1 MTTNWQRTD
10 LIDENEQV
18 VQSKTKEQRETLQ
31 ESSGICVE
39 EWDEQRVKLSKVTVD
54 ESGAKQI
61 QKKEGVYV
69 TMSMPTLQVGD
80 EEGLQQL
87 EKMLVKQLSDLHAP
101 LKLTKD
107 GPILV
112 VGLGNKT
119 ITPDAVGPFA
129 IDHLQ
134 QKLEDEEDSPLILYA
149 PGVTAQTGLE
159 TKDFVEALV
168 NKVSPQLVIVID
180 ALATRASNRLCRTI
194 QLTNTGI
201 HPGSGVGNER
211 AEIAKETLNVPV
223 TAIGVPT
230 VVEATVL
237 LADAIDVLFRSI
249 AGKIQ
254 EKQMPS
260 NALSVLPWQ
269 PNERMNINY
278 ELIKPLFG
286 EWSIWAKEERLKL
299 FEEILTGRERLIVT
313 PKEVDIWLVN
323 YAMLV
328 CNALFKWSK
337 KLGA

>member
-1 MTTNWQRTD
+1 MKTNWERTD
-10 LIDENEQV
+10 LIDESEQI
-18 VQSKTKEQRETLQ
+18 VQSKTKEQRETLKQ
-31 ESSGICVE
+31 SSGITVE

-54 ESGAKQI
+54 ENGAEQI

-69 TMSMPTLQVGD
+69 TMSLPTLHVGD
-80 EEGLQQL
+80 DEGLQQL
-87 EKMLVKQLSDLHAP
+87 EKALTKQLEDLHAP
-101 LKLTKD
+101 LNLTKED
-107 GPILV
+107 PILV

-119 ITPDAVGPFA
+119 ITPDAIGPFA

-134 QKLEDEEDSPLILYA
+134 QNLEDGRKVPLILYA

-159 TKDFVEALV
+159 TKDFIEALV

-211 AEIAKETLNVPV
+211 AEIAKETLGVSV

-237 LADAIDVLFRSI
+237 LADAIEVLFRAI

-260 NALSVLPWQ
+260 RALSVLPWQ
-269 PNERMNINY
+269 PNERVNINY

-286 EWSIWAKEERLKL
+286 EWSMWAKEERLKL
-299 FEEILTGRERLIVT
+299 FEEILVGRERLIVT
-313 PKEVDIWLVN
+313 PKEVDAWLVK

-328 CNALFKWSK
+328 CNAL
-337 KLGA
+337 LGWTKQLE

>member
-31 ESSGICVE
+31 ESSGITVE

-54 ESGAKQI
+54 ANGAEQI

-69 TMSMPTLQVGD
+69 TMSMPTLYVD
-80 EEGLQQL
+80 DSEGLQQL
-87 EKMLVKQLSDLHAP
+87 EKALTKQLVDLHAP
-101 LKLTKD
+101 LELTKER
-107 GPILV
+107 PILV

-119 ITPDAVGPFA
+119 ITPDAIGPFV

-134 QKLEDEEDSPLILYA
+134 QKLEEERSVPLILYA

-168 NKVSPQLVIVID
+168 QKVSPQLVIVID

-211 AEIAKETLNVPV
+211 AEIAQETLGVPV

-237 LADAIDVLFRSI
+237 LADAIEVLFRAI

-260 NALSVLPWQ
+260 RALSVLPWQ

-286 EWSIWAKEERLKL
+286 EWSLWAKEERLKL
-299 FEEILTGRERLIVT
+299 FEEVLTGRERLIVT
-313 PKEVDIWLVN
+313 PKEVDIWLVH

-328 CNALFKWSK
+328 CNALFRFTKQLS
-337 KLGA
+337 

>member
-1 MTTNWQRTD
+1 MATNWERTD

-18 VQSKTKEQRETLQ
+18 VQSKTKEQRETLE
-31 ESSGICVE
+31 ESSGITVE
-39 EWDEQRVKLSKVTVD
+39 EWEEQRVKLSKVTVTA
-54 ESGAKQI
+54 SGAEQI

-69 TMSMPTLQVGD
+69 TMSLPTLHVSD
-80 EEGLQQL
+80 TEGLQQL
-87 EKMLVKQLSDLHAP
+87 EKTLTKQLADLHGP
-101 LKLTKD
+101 LELTKD
-107 GPILV
+107 GPILI

-119 ITPDAVGPFA
+119 ITPDAVGPFV

-134 QKLEDEEDSPLILYA
+134 QKLEDERSVPLILYA

-159 TKDFVEALV
+159 TKDFIEALV
-168 NKVSPQLVIVID
+168 QKVSPQLVIVID

-211 AEIAKETLNVPV
+211 AEIAKETLGVPV

-237 LADAIDVLFRSI
+237 LADAVEMLFRAI

-260 NALSVLPWQ
+260 RALSVLPWQ
-269 PNERMNINY
+269 PNERTQINY

-286 EWSIWAKEERLKL
+286 EWSLWAKEERLKL

-313 PKEVDIWLVN
+313 PKEVDIWLVH
-323 YAMLV
+323 YAVLV
-328 CNALFKWSK
+328 CNALFRWTKQLS
-337 KLGA
+337 

>member
-10 LIDENEQV
+10 LIDENEQI

-31 ESSGICVE
+31 ESSGITVE
-39 EWDEQRVKLSKVTVD
+39 EWEEQRVKLSKVTV
-54 ESGAKQI
+54 SANGAEQI

-69 TMSMPTLQVGD
+69 TMSLPTLHVGD
-80 EEGLQQL
+80 SEGIQQL
-87 EKMLVKQLSDLHAP
+87 EKALVKQLVDLHGP
-101 LKLTKD
+101 LELTKER
-107 GPILV
+107 PILV

-119 ITPDAVGPFA
+119 ITPDAIGPFV

-134 QKLEDEEDSPLILYA
+134 QKLEDERSVPLILYA

-168 NKVSPQLVIVID
+168 QKVSPQLVVVID
-180 ALATRASNRLCRTI
+180 ALATRASSRLCRTI

-211 AEIAKETLNVPV
+211 AEIAFETLGVPV

-237 LADAIDVLFRSI
+237 LADAIEMLFRAI

-260 NALSVLPWQ
+260 RALSVLPWQ
-269 PNERMNINY
+269 PNDRVNINY

-286 EWSIWAKEERLKL
+286 EWSLWAKEERLKL

-313 PKEVDIWLVN
+313 PKEVDIWLVH

-328 CNALFKWSK
+328 CNALFRFTKQ
-337 KLGA
+337 LA